1 MNEINAYF
9 IKNANKKDY
18 LDVVNLDYPFDFKF
32 LIFNGMDLRKILYGK
47 KLTGFSIYFIHEQKS
62 VGYVYTQQIT
72 DNLYG
77 IWGTYIAPKYRR
89 KGLATELY
97 DKSFEYIQNEKIMK
111 CIGSVSYK
119 NMPSIENL
127 KKSWDGFLDN
137 CLYILKPQKINL
149 KENTLQIKRYDKIQL
164 NETYE
169 LYNKCVS
176 KKWIK
181 FLDYNKNNFM
191 DRIFGTAGCESYS
204 TSIMR
209 KILLPINKHLIY
221 ENNKLIGYIELT
233 KPNFLINKIKN
244 VGFLTQTHIFTP
256 NINYINVIYS
266 LLNIDNEV
274 IYWIGNDINSQLF
287 DEYKIKIIDKLYICY
302 KDLSL
307 K

>member
-9 IKNANKKDY
+9 IKKANKKDY

-47 KLTGFSIYFIHEQKS
+47 KLTGFSIYFTQEQKS

-97 DKSFEYIQNEKIMK
+97 NKSFEYIKNEKTMK

-137 CLYILKPQKINL
+137 CLYILKLQKINL
-149 KENTLQIKRYDKIQL
+149 KENTLLIKRYNKIQL
-164 NETYE
+164 KETYD
-169 LYNKCVS
+169 LYKTCVS
-176 KKWIK
+176 KKWIE
-181 FLDYNKNNFM
+181 FLDINKNNFM
-191 DRIFGTAGCESYS
+191 ERIFGTAGCESYS
-204 TSIMR
+204 TSIIR
-209 KILLPINKHLIY
+209 KFLLPINKYLIY
-221 ENNKLIGYIELT
+221 ENKILIGYIELT
-233 KPNFLINKIKN
+233 KPNLFINKINN
-244 VGFLTQTHIFTP
+244 VEFLKQTHIFTSD
-256 NINYINVIYS
+256 INYINVIYS

-274 IYWIGNDINSQLF
+274 VYWIGNDINGHLF
-287 DEYKIKIIDKLYICY
+287 DEHNIKIIDKLYICY